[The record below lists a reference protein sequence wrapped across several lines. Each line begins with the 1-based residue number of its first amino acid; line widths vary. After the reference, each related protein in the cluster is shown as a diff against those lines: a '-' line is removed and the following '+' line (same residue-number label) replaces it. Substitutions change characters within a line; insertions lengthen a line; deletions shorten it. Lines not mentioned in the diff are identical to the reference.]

1 MWRRHQMELQLKQRG
16 IAVSPCG
23 RWIKHNIKCGEGAYK
38 RVYRGYDRE
47 QGRPIAWCE
56 LKFHV
61 GKDKPA
67 EREQVRKEVEMMIK
81 CEHPNIVR
89 YYDLLDC
96 YFELDENGE
105 KGEKVKA
112 TVIVTEFMS
121 EGTLREKMKTFY
133 NERTREAVVDFNVF
147 QSWMQQILEGL
158 RHMHHK
164 MNPPVIH
171 RDLKPENVFIAD
183 GENPDEYYNIKLGDF
198 GLATAKTQ
206 TRKTMLGTLGYM
218 APEMLQE
225 RYDEKVDIFAFGIL
239 IVEMVTNSIPYQECQ
254 NFLDV
259 WQRIAS
265 NTPPKVLTRIDNP
278 EIRDIFFTCTN
289 PLPDFR
295 PTAEELLSLQIFNLK
310 PVPIQVQLVRLSQAL
325 KWEEADSS
333 EANLSGEQPKKVS
346 HQQHGSRDESTAAA
360 VAAAVAAA
368 PTVEYNGDPSKF
380 FHVAEFRLVVNDRQ
394 LQQQMKIL
402 PGVGFEFQLDCFID
416 EDLENVVNSFAEY
429 AESDAVGAAA
439 GGSASDHQRRLRQ
452 KISGVRHQLNY
463 YRKKVLAGVWNYF
476 MEKLRESDPEPDSEN
491 DSSPIVRL
499 GLQARRWAEAK
510 RRVLKQRDDYN
521 RCWEEKLEAQQQAQ
535 DESCNVD
542 EPAATVTLL
551 ASASVSPSTSVT
563 QALIVSAAD
572 QQQQPPP
579 PVQLPPSS
587 SSSSSLSEPHPPG
600 SVRQNL
606 EAVQSVLSS
615 AAAAL
620 DIEHAATAASTAAA
634 AQSSLVVGLS
644 PAGVA
649 SLPAVAIATMPP
661 SLPNSM
667 VSPEFS
673 QLPALAASPA
683 AALTIV
689 VDAATAAALNGSGG
703 TSGAG
708 GGSGGRGNLSI
719 IQEVDNAPKS
729 PMQAI
734 VAAPPPT
741 PHNSLGRRDK
751 RPNVEDASAEI
762 DAAAADAAADA
773 EVLASST
780 TAELLLPAG
789 RNGERPLRLPLP
801 DLAAGRCVLLCPC
814 GGDGRRVL
822 VASCRSGPDATL
834 GEVLA
839 LLQTAAAAA
848 ASTGTDAA
856 GNGVAATATATGQA
870 IRARHNLDRC
880 HTPPSSPTRFDP
892 VQPPTIAAAASG
904 GTKTLGRLAVSS
916 TLLSD
921 TPATPDSSTNG
932 Q

>member
-1 MWRRHQMELQLKQRG
+1 
-16 IAVSPCG
+16 
-23 RWIKHNIKCGEGAYK
+23 
-38 RVYRGYDRE
+38 
-47 QGRPIAWCE
+47 
-56 LKFHV
+56 
-61 GKDKPA
+61 
-67 EREQVRKEVEMMIK
+67 
-81 CEHPNIVR
+81 
-89 YYDLLDC
+89 
-96 YFELDENGE
+96 
-105 KGEKVKA
+105 
-112 TVIVTEFMS
+112 
-121 EGTLREKMKTFY
+121 
-133 NERTREAVVDFNVF
+133 
-147 QSWMQQILEGL
+147 
-158 RHMHHK
+158 
-164 MNPPVIH
+164 
-171 RDLKPENVFIAD
+171 
-183 GENPDEYYNIKLGDF
+183 
-198 GLATAKTQ
+198 
-206 TRKTMLGTLGYM
+206 
-218 APEMLQE
+218 
-225 RYDEKVDIFAFGIL
+225 
-239 IVEMVTNSIPYQECQ
+239 
-254 NFLDV
+254 
-259 WQRIAS
+259 
-265 NTPPKVLTRIDNP
+265 IDNP

-295 PTAEELLSLQIFNLK
+295 P
-310 PVPIQVQLVRLSQAL
+310 
-325 KWEEADSS
+325 DSR
-333 EANLSGEQPKKVS
+333 G
-346 HQQHGSRDESTAAA
+346 AA
-360 VAAAVAAA
+360 VAADFQFENRCQFKCSWSDCRRRLNGRRPTAPRRICRGTAAVTS
-368 PTVEYNGDPSKF
+368 PQPPRRRRGRRRP
-380 FHVAEFRLVVNDRQ
+380 DRRAS
-394 LQQQMKIL
+394 
-402 PGVGFEFQLDCFID
+402 
-416 EDLENVVNSFAEY
+416 DLNSSWTASSTRIWENVVNSFAEY

-439 GGSASDHQRRLRQ
+439 GAAPATISADC
-452 KISGVRHQLNY
+452 
-463 YRKKVLAGVWNYF
+463 VLAGVWNYF

-667 VSPEFS
+667 
-673 QLPALAASPA
+673 PAAGSGRLPA

-741 PHNSLGRRDK
+741 PHNSLGRRRDK

-880 HTPPSSPTRFDP
+880 HTPPSSPT
-892 VQPPTIAAAASG
+892 SE
-904 GTKTLGRLAVSS
+904 
-916 TLLSD
+916 
-921 TPATPDSSTNG
+921 
-932 Q
+932 